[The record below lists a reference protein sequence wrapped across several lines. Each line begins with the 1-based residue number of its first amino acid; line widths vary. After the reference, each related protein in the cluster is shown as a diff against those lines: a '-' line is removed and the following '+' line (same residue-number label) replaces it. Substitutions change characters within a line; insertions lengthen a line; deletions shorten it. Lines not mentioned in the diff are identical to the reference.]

1 MSGYYYLG
9 EAVGVLFGLALVF
22 VLVKFM
28 HKDLGMKAKYDERQN
43 AIRGI
48 AYKYS
53 FFTVMIGNAVYMIF
67 AELINRF
74 FKPEAFVSV
83 IVALGILVYAGY
95 SIFHEAYLGLNETPG
110 RVIISFI
117 IIALINLAGGI
128 TQYAKGNVL
137 GDEKVG
143 IMSVNLTCGV
153 LMLLIVF
160 MILIKKCM
168 DKREVD

>member
-1 MSGYYYLG
+1 
-9 EAVGVLFGLALVF
+9 
-22 VLVKFM
+22 
-28 HKDLGMKAKYDERQN
+28 
-43 AIRGI
+43 
-48 AYKYS
+48 
-53 FFTVMIGNAVYMIF
+53 MIF

-137 GDEKVG
+137 EDEKVG